1 MTILCHTREISSKS
15 HPIALSRNLKFWH
28 ASLIHRNSNF
38 QCKKKKKNQTIA
50 TNIEYIQH
58 IYIKSSLK
66 QIYIMKNKKIKTY
79 HIYFFI
85 RN

>member
-1 MTILCHTREISSKS
+1 MS
-15 HPIALSRNLKFWH
+15 HVKFPPKATQLYSVKCERNLKFWH

-38 QCKKKKKNQTIA
+38 QCQKKKKNETIA

-66 QIYIMKNKKIKTY
+66 QIYIVNKKKTLPY
-79 HIYFFI
+79 IFS
-85 RN
+85 